1 MDESISKCSVKNS
14 SKTNCNSKKKVF
26 KKIAI
31 IAVSSFGAGRE
42 KKIKIKSN
50 NMQKRGAI

>member
-1 MDESISKCSVKNS
+1 M
-14 SKTNCNSKKKVF
+14 SKTRQKQIVILKKKVF